1 MPDNRSGYDG
11 GKGIACPAERNGSGA
26 DPAAAAVV
34 AAPFARRLRGSDETG
49 RHRGTAAAGRT
60 PAAFLYD
67 TGCDSEAPRHTS
79 ECCQDSAV
87 PGQVDQAL
95 DGEADLKVD
104 VEDGRFVFHG
114 LAVEL

>member
-1 MPDNRSGYDG
+1 MVRGPTR
-11 GKGIACPAERNGSGA
+11 PR
-26 DPAAAAVV
+26 
-34 AAPFARRLRGSDETG
+34 RRLWPHPSPG
-49 RHRGTAAAGRT
+49 
-60 PAAFLYD
+60 
-67 TGCDSEAPRHTS
+67 GCVEAMKLADIEAQRRPGEHLLLFCMTRDRDSEAPRHTS